1 MNWLIG
7 ELVKWE
13 KVTVNEIKELK
24 VYIKALKF
32 SNMIW
37 DICNKWDKFAKFS
50 IGIQLVKA
58 ADSISANIAEGYG
71 RYHFKENLH
80 FCYIARGSMEESF
93 DWLRKSNTRKLLNN
107 QQKAEIDDFVKTF
120 PKEFNGYIKYIKQSM
135 LKNPNSTSSTK
146 KS

>member
-1 MNWLIG
+1 M
-7 ELVKWE
+7 K
-13 KVTVNEIKELK
+13 EIKELN

-58 ADSISANIAEGYG
+58 VDSISANIAEGYG

-80 FCYIARGSMEESF
+80 FCYIARGSMEETF
-93 DWLRKSNTRKLLNN
+93 DWLRKVKTRELLNE
-107 QQKAEIDDFVKTF
+107 QQNGIIDDFVTTF
-120 PKEFNGYIKYIKQSM
+120 PKEFNGYIKYIKKSM
-135 LKNPNSTSSTK
+135 NEFPNSTSSTK
-146 KS
+146 

>member
-1 MNWLIG
+1 
-7 ELVKWE
+7 VKD
-13 KVTVNEIKELK
+13 IKELK

-37 DICNKWDKFAKFS
+37 DICNKWDKFAKYS
-50 IGIQLVKA
+50 VGIQLVKA

-93 DWLRKSNTRKLLNN
+93 DWLRKSNTRNLLNE
-107 QQKAEIDDFVKTF
+107 QQKDEIDDFVKTF
-120 PKEFNGYIKYIKQSM
+120 PKELNGYIKYIKQSM
-135 LKNPNSTSSTK
+135 NKSPNATNSTKNS
-146 KS
+146 